1 RNEIK
6 TRRKWVPNIHKKR
19 LWSEAMGKYVRVKVQ
34 ARVLRT
40 IDKVGGL
47 DEYLL
52 GESPGRV
59 RELGMEGWRMRWRLL
74 GLPGVKEKIRRR
86 RVELGVPPGGMEV
99 WASDEELLAE
109 GDERGESEGGK
120 EVEIRAVEDVDGDI
134 GTYEGAEATE
144 EEASRFLKEYDEQR
158 SLVKRGFMER
168 SSSGEGPRVH
178 GAPKSSGRI
187 SQFVVDSD
195 DKACWCVRDVVYDDG
210 RHGEIGGLGGV
221 EPGGRGGG
229 ILGEKSWEPAAV
241 KIESRPNV
249 NVPPSPGNGKGEAI
263 NEATKLKRQRR
274 KTRKLEPMMLKQI
287 GLSKQLTA
295 SIMRHLSRSQER
307 ISESIVERNGI
318 RICLGICLVVSMPTN
333 ELGSENGRCGHVMV
347 FQFTSW
353 VDDLGIDLEYDAF
366 RHLSTELT
374 LRELKALEMTDAIS
388 VEEANKIRAA
398 IGLKPLPVPGGAG
411 GPAFKESKDDESSSE
426 GEPEST
432 LESRQAQGYENWKKL
447 QDEQDAKA
455 KREAKNEAIK
465 KARDAARKF
474 TQLEG
479 KGLGEADETTE
490 LDTKTWLLQQK
501 KRQRKLER
509 EKLRKLEKELAERE
523 QVVEYTAE
531 DLAGVKVAHEL
542 GDFDAGEQILT
553 LKDAGIDENEEEGDE
568 LENLELRERETLQD
582 RLNVKKKKPLY
593 DPHET
598 DDAGGSKIL
607 KHYDEAIEGKKR
619 KRFTLDG
626 QGSTAEEREAIR
638 QSVGEK
644 LKARPNSLDISQD
657 LPASD
662 YKEEH
667 EAKIKKPKKKK
678 AKSTRQRPID
688 EDDIFPTEPPGGS
701 ATNGNSMQ
709 VDPDRVE
716 SGPFKAMRDM
726 SSFVDDDDLQANL
739 AIQRRNALKK
749 RKRTRPEDL
758 ARQMREEAEEASNR
772 MDEDGQDGEGGLT
785 IDETSEFVAN
795 LRHSPEPQKPRTR
808 DAPKSP
814 SNVKTESPTADD
826 EQDIEMGSDHE
837 ERFRRATSTPIQS
850 ELTGTGLDEEANIN
864 QGVGATVALLTQRG
878 LIKKAQDDDINAL
891 HRERQRFL
899 AEKRK
904 REAEAERKARL
915 QRERDRASGKLDRMS
930 ARDREEHARW
940 ENKQRDQAESRQMA
954 EIFSKEYRPHVE
966 LKYVDEFGR
975 SMNQKEAFKHL
986 SHQFHGKGSGKQK
999 TEKHLKRIED
1009 DKRREAM
1016 SSLDASQA
1024 TGMNSAMGAT
1034 AKKNRQAGVR
1044 LG

>member
-1 RNEIK
+1 M
-6 TRRKWVPNIHKKR
+6 
-19 LWSEAMGKYVRVKVQ
+19 A
-34 ARVLRT
+34 
-40 IDKVGGL
+40 
-47 DEYLL
+47 
-52 GESPGRV
+52 
-59 RELGMEGWRMRWRLL
+59 
-74 GLPGVKEKIRRR
+74 
-86 RVELGVPPGGMEV
+86 
-99 WASDEELLAE
+99 
-109 GDERGESEGGK
+109 
-120 EVEIRAVEDVDGDI
+120 
-134 GTYEGAEATE
+134 
-144 EEASRFLKEYDEQR
+144 
-158 SLVKRGFMER
+158 
-168 SSSGEGPRVH
+168 
-178 GAPKSSGRI
+178 
-187 SQFVVDSD
+187 
-195 DKACWCVRDVVYDDG
+195 
-210 RHGEIGGLGGV
+210 
-221 EPGGRGGG
+221 
-229 ILGEKSWEPAAV
+229 
-241 KIESRPNV
+241 
-249 NVPPSPGNGKGEAI
+249 
-263 NEATKLKRQRR
+263 
-274 KTRKLEPMMLKQI
+274 
-287 GLSKQLTA
+287 
-295 SIMRHLSRSQER
+295 
-307 ISESIVERNGI
+307 
-318 RICLGICLVVSMPTN
+318 
-333 ELGSENGRCGHVMV
+333 
-347 FQFTSW
+347 
-353 VDDLGIDLEYDAF
+353 
-366 RHLSTELT
+366 
-374 LRELKALEMTDAIS
+374 DAIS

-398 IGLKPLPVPGGAG
+398 IGLKPLPVPGGG
-411 GPAFKESKDDESSSE
+411 SGPAFKESKDDESSSE
-426 GEPEST
+426 GEPAST

-447 QDEQDAKA
+447 RDEQDAKA

-474 TQLEG
+474 TKLEG

-523 QVVEYTAE
+523 QIAEHTAE

-568 LENLELRERETLQD
+568 LENLEMREREALQD

-607 KHYDEAIEGKKR
+607 KHYDEVIEGRKR

-644 LKARPNSLDISQD
+644 LKAQPISLDISQD
-657 LPASD
+657 VPASD
-662 YKEEH
+662 YKEEQ
-667 EAKIKKPKKKK
+667 ETKIKKSKKK

-688 EDDIFPTEPPGGS
+688 ENDIFPTELPGSS
-701 ATNGNSMQ
+701 ATNVNSMQ
-709 VDPDRVE
+709 VD
-716 SGPFKAMRDM
+716 SGPFEFAPIKAMRDI

-739 AIQRRNALKK
+739 AVQRRDALKK

-758 ARQMREEAEEASNR
+758 ARQMREEADEASNS
-772 MDEDGQDGEGGLT
+772 MDVDGQDGQVGLV

-795 LRHSPEPQKPRTR
+795 LRHSPEPQKPHTR

-814 SNVKTESPTADD
+814 MNVKTESPTADD
-826 EQDIEMGSDHE
+826 EHDIEMGSDHE
-837 ERFRRATSTPIQS
+837 ERFKRETSTPAQP

-878 LIKKAQDDDINAL
+878 LIKKTQDDDINAL

-954 EIFSKEYRPHVE
+954 EIFNKEYRPHVE

-999 TEKHLKRIED
+999 TEKHLKKIED